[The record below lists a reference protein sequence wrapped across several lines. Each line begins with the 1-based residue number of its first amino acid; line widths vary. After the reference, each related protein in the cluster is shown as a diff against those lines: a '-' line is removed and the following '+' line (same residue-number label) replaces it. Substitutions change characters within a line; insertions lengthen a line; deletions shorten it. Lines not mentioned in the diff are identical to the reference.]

1 MKHSQISIPDIIK
14 ADKDYPLGTSNARNI
29 GSRLIGT
36 AMKAVGMEL
45 EDTSVERSEKII
57 KSS

>member
-29 GSRLIGT
+29 GSRLIGI
-36 AMKAVGMEL
+36 AMKAVGMEE
-45 EDTSVERSEKII
+45 EDANVKKNKKII
-57 KSS
+57 KNI

>member
-1 MKHSQISIPDIIK
+1 MECSQISIPDIIK

-36 AMKAVGMEL
+36 AMKAVGMEP
-45 EDTSVERSEKII
+45 ENASVKKNKKII
-57 KSS
+57 KSI